1 MQMKELRE
9 DLRYAQMQMR
19 LSLMSLKSSREA
31 VTTIANK
38 MKKLQEE
45 NNCQKKKETSLK
57 H

>member
-1 MQMKELRE
+1 MKELRE

-45 NNCQKKKETSLK
+45 NKCQKKKETSLK